1 MKKSET
7 VAVCCVYGPMVTL
20 LPVDLEVGHVVV
32 QGEVLTTVSLLSAIV
47 LGSVFLG
54 HFVEASCH
62 VPRPVA

>member
-1 MKKSET
+1 MSIQS
-7 VAVCCVYGPMVTL
+7 VMPSNQLILGL
-20 LPVDLEVGHVVV
+20 LPVDLEVAHVVV

-54 HFVEASCH
+54 HCFVEVTCH

>member
-1 MKKSET
+1 
-7 VAVCCVYGPMVTL
+7 MVTL